1 MQFKRD
7 YYRML
12 IKNNPEEAVKYIA
25 QYQGV
30 DIPTQTRKTWESKV
44 EPQEPTKKEGKEQ
57 EHKDYMKYLRA
68 EYKKKFDK
76 WVSPRY
82 INDEKWIVSK
92 LEE

>member
-25 QYQGV
+25 QFQGV
-30 DIPTQTRKTWESKV
+30 DSATKNKKTWESKV
-44 EPQEPTKKEGKEQ
+44 ESQEPTKKEDKEQ
-57 EHKDYMKYLRA
+57 EHKEYMKYLRA
-68 EYKKKFDK
+68 EYKKKFGK
-76 WVSPRY
+76 WISPRY
-82 INDEKWIVSK
+82 INDEKWIIER